1 MCPSCMAWEVIEFA
15 VISLI
20 SHFLTVYQSTLC
32 LFWTGKKILITSKC
46 PWNYAKNSMIL
57 NNRHFLIACHLKNKK
72 TFYFVKNFV
81 FKGTENSFWIPQDR
95 NLLLLFL
102 IFFLNW
108 RRRLCRDLWACKL
121 IHRRQITICLC

>member
-20 SHFLTVYQSTLC
+20 SHFLTVYQPTLC

-72 TFYFVKNFV
+72 NFL
-81 FKGTENSFWIPQDR
+81 FCQKLCFQRNRKFFLNSSGQKFAS
-95 NLLLLFL
+95 L
-102 IFFLNW
+102 IFNFFLNW